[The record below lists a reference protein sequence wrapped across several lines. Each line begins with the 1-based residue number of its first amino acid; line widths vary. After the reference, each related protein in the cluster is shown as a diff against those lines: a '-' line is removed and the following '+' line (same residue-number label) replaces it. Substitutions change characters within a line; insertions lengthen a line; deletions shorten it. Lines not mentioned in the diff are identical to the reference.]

1 MNLLIDEIG
10 TEAGPRATG
19 EAIDLSYW
27 ALLAES
33 YQPGAEIPMAH
44 LTTQPG

>member
-10 TEAGPRATG
+10 TETGPCASG

-33 YQPGAEIPMAH
+33 YQPGAEIPMTH
-44 LTTQPG
+44 LPIQQG